1 MKNRVSN
8 YLNRFGG
15 YFFTLLRNSY
25 RYSLHG
31 VDIVTDLLKRK
42 KHVIFTFWHRELL
55 GILSF
60 CSGVPN
66 IKRLQVFSAED
77 QMALSELF
85 KLDFTSFSAVVVS
98 ASRDGDIV
106 SQFLTKSG
114 FPTIRG
120 SSGSRGL
127 RAALGIVRYFKSRTD
142 NPAFVIMIADGSR
155 GPAGEVQKGVAFTA
169 RLTRSVI
176 LPCSSVAHP
185 HICFPSW
192 DKMIVPLPFSHV
204 SIVAGLPIDPDEYEE
219 GELITKIKNSLN
231 NCHQRALNLLL
242 KA

>member
-1 MKNRVSN
+1 MKNKMSN
-8 YLNRFGG
+8 YLNRLGG
-15 YFFTLLRNSY
+15 YFFTLIRNSY

-31 VDIVTDLLKRK
+31 LDIITDLIIRK
-42 KHVIFTFWHRELL
+42 KHVILTFWHRELL
-55 GILSF
+55 GILAF
-60 CSGVPN
+60 CSGAPH
-66 IKRLQVFSAED
+66 IKRVFSVED
-77 QMALSELF
+77 RVTLSELF

-114 FPTIRG
+114 FLTIRG

-127 RAALGIVRYFKSRTD
+127 KAALGIVRYFKSRTD

-155 GPAGEVQKGVAFTA
+155 GPAGEVQKGVALTA
-169 RLTRSVI
+169 RLTRSLI
-176 LPCSSVAHP
+176 LPCSSIAHP

-219 GELITKIKNSLN
+219 DELITKIKLSLN
-231 NCHQRALNLLL
+231 NCHQTALKILL